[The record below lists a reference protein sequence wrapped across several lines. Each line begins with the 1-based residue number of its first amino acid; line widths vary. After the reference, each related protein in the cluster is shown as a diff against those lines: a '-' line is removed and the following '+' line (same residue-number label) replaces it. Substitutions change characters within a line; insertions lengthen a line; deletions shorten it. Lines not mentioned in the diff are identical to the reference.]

1 MAKSEVGLVLL
12 DKKLDVLY
20 ANQLATEWLK
30 IAPGVNFGTTCFIEL
45 PENNECCI
53 VYNGCRDDKRK
64 EYLLYTI
71 SFCEQA
77 KPLYLV
83 LFVPKKEQSPV
94 PVAEKRL
101 SDLITDLA
109 QRASAT
115 CTNVLI
121 TGETGT
127 GKSRLARVIHN
138 NSQRTGNPF
147 ITINCAAIP
156 PTLLE
161 SELFGYE
168 KGAFT
173 GANKMGKIGL
183 IEAGNYGTVFLDE
196 ISELPLTMQAK
207 ILYVIEEKKLMRIGS
222 RKEMKMDIRFIAATN
237 QDLEDMVQSGDFRKD
252 LFYRL
257 NIFPIKV
264 PSLRQRKSDIPF
276 LVNSFLKK
284 VNEKYN
290 ENKIIDPGV
299 MDIFLKY
306 HWPGNIRE
314 LQNIV
319 EQLVIVSNKK
329 LITVQEL
336 PDHICQ
342 LEREPLKTQETGL
355 CSYRDQKITAE
366 REIILKALGEN
377 RSIRA
382 AARQM
387 GIGHSTLLRKIKIFN
402 IDWRAICSK

>member
-1 MAKSEVGLVLL
+1 M
-12 DKKLDVLY
+12 
-20 ANQLATEWLK
+20 
-30 IAPGVNFGTTCFIEL
+30 
-45 PENNECCI
+45 
-53 VYNGCRDDKRK
+53 
-64 EYLLYTI
+64 
-71 SFCEQA
+71 
-77 KPLYLV
+77 
-83 LFVPKKEQSPV
+83 
-94 PVAEKRL
+94 
-101 SDLITDLA
+101 
-109 QRASAT
+109 
-115 CTNVLI
+115 
-121 TGETGT
+121 
-127 GKSRLARVIHN
+127 
-138 NSQRTGNPF
+138 
-147 ITINCAAIP
+147 
-156 PTLLE
+156 E